1 MSRPVSPSSP
11 RRSAE
16 NSPEPSSRNSLS
28 PSDAADATTKAARR
42 LSAPA
47 MPDRGKLMGL
57 AGYSPQ
63 TEKQRVQKHPA
74 NYQCNLCTKRFT
86 RAYNLRSHLRTHT
99 DERPFVCTVCGK
111 AFARQHDRKRH
122 EGLHTGEKKYVCAGT
137 LLTGAAW
144 GCNRRFARA
153 DALGRHFRSEA
164 GRICIRPL
172 LDEEKARNQAEANFN
187 RMHHPFGEPGVLPP
201 GFVTDPNNPGAVN
214 PPYPL
219 HSGLPMAILE
229 QYPILRSM
237 DWDSGGDGIEEA
249 GSRSELSDGGNQD
262 WDENGGHSGY
272 ASRSEGGSARNSY
285 DGAAHGPITWG

>member
-1 MSRPVSPSSP
+1 
-11 RRSAE
+11 
-16 NSPEPSSRNSLS
+16 
-28 PSDAADATTKAARR
+28 
-42 LSAPA
+42 
-47 MPDRGKLMGL
+47 MPDRGKLINL
-57 AGYSPQ
+57 AGFPTPSSSADS
-63 TEKQRVQKHPA
+63 KRIQKHPA

-137 LLTGAAW
+137 LMTGQGW

-187 RMHHPFGEPGVLPP
+187 RMQAGGMLDPNGQMVGVPFGAEMG
-201 GFVTDPNNPGAVN
+201 N

-237 DWDSGGDGIEEA
+237 DWDSGGVEDERSDVSGAEWDG
-249 GSRSELSDGGNQD
+249 DD
-262 WDENGGHSGY
+262 GY
-272 ASRSEGGSARNSY
+272 ARSEGGARSERGSWDGSAQNYNFAQNMNQQGGVPPPQMGQR
-285 DGAAHGPITWG
+285 I